1 MKIYVDE
8 LPKCCFDC
16 QLCEANNMGC
26 FMCYAHET
34 DFLYISQ
41 DEFREKRLKNCPLK
55 LLKYHDKTVKQHAY
69 KKGYNDMQIQYK
81 LGNYDKQIRK
91 EVVQEI
97 REKIEQ
103 AKMIYEW
110 KGKEISIE
118 DILDQIENGGIN
130 EKID

>member
-8 LPKCCFDC
+8 MPKNCNDC
-16 QLCEANNMGC
+16 Q
-26 FMCYAHET
+26 
-34 DFLYISQ
+34 FLVFVAYHQNGFLHKERYCPLRKDGNCNCSK
-41 DEFREKRLKNCPLK
+41 ENCPLQS
-55 LLKYHDKTVKQHAY
+55 LAEH
-69 KKGYNDMQIQYK
+69 
-81 LGNYDKQIRK
+81 DKQIRK

-118 DILDQIENGGIN
+118 DILDRIEGGEDVN
-130 EKID
+130 T